1 MKGYLLSDQPFKP
14 GEEVFIEC
22 VSEESPFMVIFEDD
36 TDTGYFYALE
46 VTDPE
51 KGEHRI
57 LDAVHIYNV
66 EETADQ
72 EKPWNLKIIWSKD
85 WLRCALV
92 INGNCQAVFDFENQ
106 GGYNLNE
113 FPPPNEFWTKGERK
127 LTNEMI
133 ADFFK

>member
-1 MKGYLLSDQPFKP
+1 MKGYLLSDRAFTP
-14 GEEVFIEC
+14 GQEVFVDS
-22 VSEESPFMVIFEDD
+22 VSEETPYAVAFEDD
-36 TDTGYFYALE
+36 TDTGYFYALQ
-46 VTDPE
+46 VVDRE
-51 KGEHRI
+51 KGEQRI
-57 LDAVHIYNV
+57 LDAVHIYNI
-66 EETADQ
+66 EEIEAS

-92 INGNCQAVFDFENQ
+92 INGNCQAVFDFEHQ

-113 FPPPNEFWTKGERK
+113 FPPPNGLWTKGERQ